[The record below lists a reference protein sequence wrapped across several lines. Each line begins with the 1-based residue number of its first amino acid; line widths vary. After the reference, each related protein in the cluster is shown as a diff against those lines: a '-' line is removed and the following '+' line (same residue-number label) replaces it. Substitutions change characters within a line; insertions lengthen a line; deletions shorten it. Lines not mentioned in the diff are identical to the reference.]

1 MLLVNYSQAFNFFKC
16 KIIFIFLD
24 DILKHLTDHHA
35 HELGFYCQ
43 RDSTKNESKA
53 ETLETDTKIIPLQKQ
68 KSITVKLFI
77 EQNKEKLS
85 TPDHLPPRT
94 LSQGSEE
101 VIQLDENSSEV
112 NENLSEE
119 FENSNKNREKSSVPV
134 ITEVIH
140 IDSY

>member
-1 MLLVNYSQAFNFFKC
+1 MLI
-16 KIIFIFLD
+16 KILLD
-24 DILKHLTDHHA
+24 DIFKHLTAHHS

-43 RDSTKNESKA
+43 RDSGKNENKT
-53 ETLETDTKIIPLQKQ
+53 ETLETDTQIIPLKQ
-68 KSITVKLFI
+68 KKSIKVKIFI

-85 TPDHLPPRT
+85 TPDHLPP

-101 VIQLDENSSEV
+101 VIQLDENSTSTNILEN
-112 NENLSEE
+112 NEEL
-119 FENSNKNREKSSVPV
+119 ENWNKNREKSSVPI